1 MKRDERIGRKRE
13 KYSFKMK
20 EIRVTP
26 YIYSPNRFGSLGPD
40 PG

>member
-26 YIYSPNRFGSLGPD
+26 YIYSPNRFGSPGPD